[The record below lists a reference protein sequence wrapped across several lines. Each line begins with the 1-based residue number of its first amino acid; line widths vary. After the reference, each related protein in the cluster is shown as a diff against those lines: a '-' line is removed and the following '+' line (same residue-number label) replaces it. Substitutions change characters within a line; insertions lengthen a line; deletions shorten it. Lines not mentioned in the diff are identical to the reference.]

1 MIELREIDWSNL
13 GEILD
18 LKVEKSQEDF
28 ILPNEVFIA
37 QAYVNLRMHYPDVVF
52 GIYNDHVAIGFT
64 KIVLVPKNE
73 KPYYF
78 DHTCYMIDAFMLDS
92 RFQKKGLGRQA
103 FEKIMLYI
111 LSQPFGFAD
120 GIRLLCSV
128 TNRNGQHFFKSFG
141 FEDCGHYVS
150 NLKNYI
156 MFSYSIPKK

>member
-18 LKVEKSQEDF
+18 LRVEKAQEDF

-37 QAYVNLRMHYPDVVF
+37 QAYVNLRMNYPDIVF
-52 GIYNDHVAIGFT
+52 GIYSDNVAIGFT

-78 DHTCYMIDAFMLDS
+78 DHTYYMIDAFMLDR
-92 RFQKKGLGRQA
+92 RFQKMGLGRKA

-111 LSQPFGFAD
+111 LDQPYGSAD

-128 TNRNGQHFFKSFG
+128 NNKNGQNFFESFG
-141 FEDCGHYVS
+141 FESQGQYES

-156 MFSYSIPKK
+156 MYSYSVQKK

>member
-18 LKVEKSQEDF
+18 LKVKKSQEDF

-37 QAYVNLRMHYPDVVF
+37 QAYVNLRMNYPDIVF
-52 GIYNDHVAIGFT
+52 GIYSDNVAIGFT

-78 DHTCYMIDAFMLDS
+78 DYTYYMIDAFMLDS
-92 RFQKKGLGRQA
+92 RYQKNGLGRQS

-111 LSQPFGFAD
+111 LAQPFGSAD

-128 TNRNGQHFFKSFG
+128 NNQSGQHFFESFG
-141 FEDCGHYVS
+141 FEAHGHYES
-150 NLKNYI
+150 NMKNYI
-156 MFSYSIPKK
+156 LFSYSMQKK